1 MILKARQGD
10 TLDSLIYRH
19 YGETAGWVEIA
30 LDFNPE
36 AAMQPVLITGQKI
49 IMPDMETVSV
59 AQYADTIN
67 LWD

>member
-1 MILKARQGD
+1 MIFQARQGD

-30 LDFNPE
+30 LDFNPI
-36 AAMQPVLITGQKI
+36 AAMQPVLNAGQKI
-49 IMPDMETVSV
+49 IMPENQHAS
-59 AQYADTIN
+59 AAYADTIN